1 MVARI
6 LKILVSLVVVAFV
19 ALFIAYG
26 AFDKSTDELRPL
38 YASEESQFLTLP
50 SGATVH
56 YRDEGQPDGPV
67 LLLVHGSNSSLHTW
81 EPWVKAL
88 SDTYRIVTLDLPGH
102 GLTGT
107 HESDEYTR
115 AGQVAFVK
123 ALVDHLGLNGFV
135 MGGNSMGGGVTLQYA
150 VDHGDD
156 LIGII
161 PVSSSGMPRGAAT
174 SSPPLAFRL
183 AGTPVI
189 NQLMLVITPRSI
201 VENGLKHSIEDDGI
215 VTEAMIDRYYDLTLH
230 DGNRGATR
238 TRFQGYAER
247 GSADLALAEGLK
259 NIDLPVL
266 ILWGENDPLIPV
278 EYAHAMKE
286 ALPQAKLVIYENVGH
301 IAMEE
306 VPEESAA
313 EVRAFMESLVVAI
326 QPTQEAPP
334 VVLCGEAAPAVEGT
348 EGEIVT
354 GSDALPVPVPHNC
367 GQ

>member
-1 MVARI
+1 MIGRI
-6 LKILVSLVVVAFV
+6 LKILVSLVVVALV

-38 YASEESQFLTLP
+38 YASDASQFLTLP

-81 EPWVKAL
+81 EPWVKIL
-88 SDTYRIVTLDLPGH
+88 GDDYRIVTLDLPGH

-123 ALVDHLGLNGFV
+123 ALVDHLGLSGFV
-135 MGGNSMGGGVTLQYA
+135 LGGNSMGGGVTLQYA

-161 PVSSSGMPRGAAT
+161 PVSSGGMPRGIAT
-174 SSPPLAFRL
+174 SSPPLAFQL
-183 AGTPVI
+183 AATPVI

-201 VENGLKHSIEDDGI
+201 VEDGLKHSIEDDEI

-238 TRFQGYAER
+238 TRFQGYAAR
-247 GSADLALAEGLK
+247 GDSDLALAEGLK
-259 NIDLPVL
+259 NVDLPVL

-278 EYAHAMKE
+278 VYAHAMKE

-306 VPEESAA
+306 VPVESAA
-313 EVRAFMESLVVAI
+313 EVRAFMQSLVVEI
-326 QPTQEAPP
+326 QPTYEAPP
-334 VVLCGEAAPAVEGT
+334 AVLCGEAAPAVESP
-348 EGEIVT
+348 EGEMAP
-354 GSDALPVPVPHNC
+354 GSSEMPVAEPYIC